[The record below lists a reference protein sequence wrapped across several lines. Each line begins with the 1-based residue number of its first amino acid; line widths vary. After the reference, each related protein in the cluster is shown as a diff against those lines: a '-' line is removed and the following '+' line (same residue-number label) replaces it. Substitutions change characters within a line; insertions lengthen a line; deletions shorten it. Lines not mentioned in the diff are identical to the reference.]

1 MKRNNII
8 LWLDD
13 MRDPNNYKDF
23 YINQYVRDCDEI
35 VWVKNYREFCNYL
48 NSNKF
53 PAYVFFDH
61 DLGEELTGY
70 DCCKYMVGFL
80 MDNNID
86 PNDYHFIVQSAN
98 PVGRENIYGLVNNYI
113 KYYNN
118 NCIECYDKI

>member
-70 DCCKYMVGFL
+70 DCCKYMVDFL

>member
-48 NSNKF
+48 NSNEF

-70 DCCKYMVGFL
+70 DCCKYMVDFL